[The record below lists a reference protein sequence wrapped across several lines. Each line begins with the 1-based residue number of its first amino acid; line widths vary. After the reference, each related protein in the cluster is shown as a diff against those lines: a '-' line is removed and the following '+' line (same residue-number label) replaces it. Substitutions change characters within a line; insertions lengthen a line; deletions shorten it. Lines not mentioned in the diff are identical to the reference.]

1 MAELEEDRSIDVC
14 EEQGETNNLAKI
26 EHQNGAPDAFHD
38 APLARYLSEIRAIP
52 MISHAQELAWAEQR
66 EKGEA
71 LKLDHVLSNRLAV
84 DFFLQLGEK
93 VLCDEIALEE
103 VIDGINDSWPADDS
117 NSQER
122 LARARQEFAQ
132 RMIAL
137 RSKMGPMMFS
147 EGINSSESS
156 KRRTRKNRDLDS
168 FGAIVAE
175 MRGFRLC
182 PSEIDRISERL
193 KKAERD
199 LLAWESVGGRE
210 ARGRIAAI
218 ESATGLVAEQLK
230 RHVHAI
236 RAGETLAAGAKNA
249 LIEANLRLV
258 VRIAKRYR
266 RSGLEVDDLVQEG
279 NLGLMRAAEKF
290 DYRLGC
296 RFATYATWWIRQT
309 IGRSIV
315 NFGGMIRI
323 PVQLVDARRMIH
335 REAEILTRSLGRM
348 PLPEELMR
356 RSGLPLRFVEQILRL
371 PQSPLSLHTP
381 VAPAEENVLENYIG
395 DRRAKDPG
403 ECAALALDLAAV
415 RKQLSILG
423 GRQENTL
430 RRRFGIEM
438 DKQHTLQEIGDA
450 FSITRERARQIETQA
465 LRKLREGRT
474 DRNIAKHA
482 GGDRRGSRLSHRK
495 DVDP

>member
-1 MAELEEDRSIDVC
+1 MAELEEDRAIDAC
-14 EEQGETNNLAKI
+14 EEQGETNNRAKI
-26 EHQNGAPDAFHD
+26 EHQNGAPDAFH

-71 LKLDHVLSNRLAV
+71 LKLDHVLSNRVAV

-103 VIDGINDSWPADDS
+103 VIDGINDAWPADDS

-122 LARARQEFAQ
+122 LARAREEFSQ

-137 RSKMGPMMFS
+137 RAKMAPLMFS
-147 EGINSSESS
+147 EGIDWSELS
-156 KRRTRKNRDLDS
+156 KRGTRKNRDLDG
-168 FGAIVAE
+168 FRAAIVAE

-230 RHVHAI
+230 RHVQAI
-236 RAGETLAAGAKNA
+236 RAGETLAAGAKKA
-249 LIEANLRLV
+249 LVEGNLRLV

-266 RSGLEVDDLVQEG
+266 RSGLDVDDLVQEG

-335 REAEILTRSLGRM
+335 REAETLTRSLGRT

-356 RSGLPLRFVEQILRL
+356 RSGLPLRMVEQILRL

-381 VAPAEENVLENYIG
+381 VAPAQENVLENYIG

-450 FSITRERARQIETQA
+450 FSVTRERARQIETQA

-474 DRNIAKHA
+474 DRNIGKHA
-482 GGDRRGSRLSHRK
+482 GGARRGSRLSHRK
-495 DVDP
+495 AVDP